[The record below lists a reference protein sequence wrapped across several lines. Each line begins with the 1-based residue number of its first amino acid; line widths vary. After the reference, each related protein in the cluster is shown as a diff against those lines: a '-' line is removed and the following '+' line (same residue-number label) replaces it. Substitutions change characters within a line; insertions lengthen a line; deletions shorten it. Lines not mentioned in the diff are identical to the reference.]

1 MPSYDKTA
9 LIPKVQATDSKS
21 GGTKGPLALT
31 DITDPIVFSTI
42 AQTAVLTLTLV
53 IFIMSFRTQNKA
65 TKEAAYQK
73 ILDDYTDAIRL
84 VLEKPELSK
93 LQIDM
98 AKAINPGSTMASL
111 SADDMTVRNYLVLLY
126 GLFERTHLLY
136 RRKWIDRETWNQW
149 SAFLEAIAKHPMFK
163 DVHRS
168 SEGMYDKPFMDYV
181 SNILNTKS
189 KD

>member
-1 MPSYDKTA
+1 M
-9 LIPKVQATDSKS
+9 I
-21 GGTKGPLALT
+21 
-31 DITDPIVFSTI
+31 DITDPIVFSTV

-98 AKAINPGSTMASL
+98 ARAINPGSTMASL

-136 RRKWIDRETWNQW
+136 RRKWIDSDTWNQW
-149 SAFLEAIAKHPMFK
+149 SAFLNVRQAVYRLCLQHSEHQEQRLDTGWAFPDAAETH
-163 DVHRS
+163 VLAEERS
-168 SEGMYDKPFMDYV
+168 FDPHSR
-181 SNILNTKS
+181 ILDT
-189 KD
+189 

>member
-1 MPSYDKTA
+1 M
-9 LIPKVQATDSKS
+9 
-21 GGTKGPLALT
+21 T

-98 AKAINPGSTMASL
+98 ARAINPSSTMASL

-136 RRKWIDRETWNQW
+136 RRKWIDSDTWNQW

-189 KD
+189 KG